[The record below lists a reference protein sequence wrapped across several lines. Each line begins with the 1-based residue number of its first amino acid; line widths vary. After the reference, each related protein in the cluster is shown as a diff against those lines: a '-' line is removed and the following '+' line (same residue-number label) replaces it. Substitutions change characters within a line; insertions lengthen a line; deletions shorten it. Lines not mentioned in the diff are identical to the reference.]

1 MARKTV
7 DCDWRLF
14 EFPVEELEMFLKNE
28 RDNDDIIDL
37 DNSRDEG
44 GNHVGRS

>member
-1 MARKTV
+1 MAKKK
-7 DCDWRLF
+7 DWDWRLF
-14 EFPVEELEMFLKNE
+14 ELPVEELEMFLKSE

-37 DNSRDEG
+37 DNSRDQG

>member
-1 MARKTV
+1 MAKKK

-14 EFPVEELEMFLKNE
+14 EFPVEELEMFLKSD
-28 RDNDDIIDL
+28 RADDDIIEV
-37 DNSRDEG
+37 DNSRDRG